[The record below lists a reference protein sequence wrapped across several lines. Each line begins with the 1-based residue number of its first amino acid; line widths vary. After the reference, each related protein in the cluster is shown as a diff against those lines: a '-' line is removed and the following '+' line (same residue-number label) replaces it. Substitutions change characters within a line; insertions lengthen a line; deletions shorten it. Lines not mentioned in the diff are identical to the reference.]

1 MGRPK
6 IPSGGS
12 EIVGVK
18 ELFDKSVGEGTPDFR
33 YLALAI
39 GSSPAEPPTWAML
52 ECRFEFERTR
62 RRASSDTD
70 HLHKMLDEIAWA
82 YVEEL
87 ARREDSKCDRDY
99 PPPSF
104 NEMVRRA
111 YWASEKTNLPRA
123 SENDAYRIYS
133 RKWNDEQENAVI
145 KSCHVLFDWKITP
158 RIAAV
163 MDRFV
168 GKEMGMSENPGM
180 EAYLIQQL
188 LKRAPKDL

>member
-6 IPSGGS
+6 VPSGGS

-18 ELFDKSVGEGTPDFR
+18 ELFDKSVEKGRPDFR

-39 GSSPAEPPTWAML
+39 GSSPAKPPTWAML

-62 RRASSDTD
+62 RQASSETD

-87 ARREDSKCDRDY
+87 ARREDSKRDRDD
-99 PPPSF
+99 PPPPF
-104 NEMVRRA
+104 KEMVRRA
-111 YWASEKTNLPRA
+111 YWASEKTTLPRA

-133 RKWNDEQENAVI
+133 RKWNDEQENAI
-145 KSCHVLFDWKITP
+145 IESWHFLFDWKITP

-168 GKEMGMSENPGM
+168 GEEMGMSENPGM
-180 EAYLIQQL
+180 EAYLFQQF
-188 LKRAPKDL
+188 LKSDGQDP